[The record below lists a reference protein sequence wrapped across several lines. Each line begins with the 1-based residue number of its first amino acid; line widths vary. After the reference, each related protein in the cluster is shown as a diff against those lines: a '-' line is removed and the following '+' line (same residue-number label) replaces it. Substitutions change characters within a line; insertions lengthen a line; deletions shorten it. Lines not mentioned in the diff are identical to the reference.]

1 MKILEGIKNKQ
12 HTKWNEK
19 EISTG
24 ALQINSKK
32 MDRKKISTK
41 EKPRKKK
48 QIKRKKRY
56 VG

>member
-24 ALQINSKK
+24 ALQINTKK
-32 MDRKKISTK
+32 MDRKKL
-41 EKPRKKK
+41 
-48 QIKRKKRY
+48 
-56 VG
+56 V